1 MSYSNPE
8 SKLIL
13 APKPKPEEDVKL
25 KHSRPRIPYTGQ
37 RTSNE
42 LIKMHCFYPGYW
54 KTRQYEQVL
63 QNATCH
69 RGPGSSPVIDHKR
82 HPPKLSF
89 HTQQCRGADF
99 GTRPLYE
106 TMALFMFSVDL
117 KPKRG

>member
-1 MSYSNPE
+1 MSYPGPE

-13 APKPKPEEDVKL
+13 AATLKPEEDVKL

-37 RTSNE
+37 QTSNE
-42 LIKMHCFYPGYW
+42 LTKTHCFYPGYR

-63 QNATCH
+63 QNAEGHVQNATCH

-89 HTQQCRGADF
+89 HTQQC
-99 GTRPLYE
+99 
-106 TMALFMFSVDL
+106 
-117 KPKRG
+117 